1 MLPGG
6 NVIRLVNVNFVVA
19 AVLDVRLIVFDAE
32 VDSCLDFGVVGRALC
47 VLVVVVDSCFCA
59 VVVVDSFAFDVV
71 VDSFVKGI
79 VVCRAIFGVVGD
91 IPVDIVDVW

>member
-1 MLPGG
+1 MD
-6 NVIRLVNVNFVVA
+6 
-19 AVLDVRLIVFDAE
+19 AVDGPLIFFDDA
-32 VDSCLDFGVVGRALC
+32 VDSCLDVDVVGRVILVVAVYSC
-47 VLVVVVDSCFCA
+47 FCDVVVVESL
-59 VVVVDSFAFDVV
+59 AFDVV

>member
-1 MLPGG
+1 MD
-6 NVIRLVNVNFVVA
+6 
-19 AVLDVRLIVFDAE
+19 AVDGPLIFFDDA
-32 VDSCLDFGVVGRALC
+32 VDSCLDVDVVGR
-47 VLVVVVDSCFCA
+47 VILVVVVDSCFCA
-59 VVVVDSFAFDVV
+59 VVVVGSFAFDV